1 MFLSFIKNGVAMKKL
16 FTFSALILLFS
27 LLFTV
32 SAQVGT
38 GKLAGKITD
47 AETGEPLIGANV
59 VILNTTLGAAADLE
73 GNYFIL
79 NITPGTY
86 DVQFSYVG
94 YGSKTLQEVRIVPGV
109 TYELNVTLTAGLN
122 LDEIVVTD
130 KKFFEEKS
138 TNTVKVIDASQIQQ
152 LPVKGVANIAS
163 LQAGVVVADGSGGE
177 DGNATINVRG
187 GRGGEVLYIV
197 DGVPQNDAL
206 FGGNNSQV
214 SNAAIDQ
221 ISFQIGGYEA
231 KYGQAQSGIIN
242 VTTKSGNPKYNL
254 FADVVSSQFT
264 DDYGYNMYTASL
276 DGPFIPG
283 NGNHTFFFSAER
295 GWFLDAN
302 PKAINVTIPTAN
314 IDSPTMPNNASG
326 IWRFTGR
333 TSHSFDPFTLRLGA
347 NINTRQVR
355 GYVHSYAKHNS
366 HHNPITEDGNYSF
379 SGRFSHNVSSSS
391 FWNLN
396 VGYKIYESEN
406 GDGVWFNDLNAYG
419 DTLVNPEITA
429 QGIRRSLDNIGLF
442 FQAGRVNSGYSR
454 IANNTLNADFDFTA
468 QIDNHLLEVGAG
480 LQYNTLRYY
489 SLVGVERIA
498 IDIRGEN
505 AIPYEDR
512 VALQN
517 PFFFGWDVTGQTKT
531 DANES
536 KVVGGINRNV
546 KTEPRNPIITYA
558 YIQDRFELD
567 DLVLNL
573 GVRFDY
579 FDSQARIL
587 RSEALPFAF
596 GDPNIFDAEDFVT
609 KDPEFF
615 VSPRIGLGFP
625 VTESTVFHAQYGK
638 FIQQPTLIDVVTSE
652 DDLQGLVKDG
662 NFGVNTGHVNSEETT
677 QYEIGLRQVLGDNA
691 GALNI
696 TAFYKNTK
704 GLINTQ
710 TIFFQRFVGGQFDR
724 YYRPTNSDF
733 GTVKGV
739 ALSLQL
745 SRMSYFSV
753 NLDYTYSLAEG
764 TGSST
769 SSATT
774 AAFRNDNG
782 ETPKVIAPLDFDQR
796 HTGVINV
803 NFYVPKGDLGFFEMT
818 SANILFTF
826 NSGRPYTPL
835 ESQNI
840 TPGGGSNLGDTK
852 GYVNSAYGP
861 GTSRVDLKIEKSFG
875 IGDNLLL
882 TPYVWIQNLFDTENA
897 VNVYRS
903 TGDPYTSGYLLT
915 EEGKAVAADSGPNYV
930 SDYTAL
936 ERDPSNFGIPRLIR
950 LGFRLNFSNITF

>member
-1 MFLSFIKNGVAMKKL
+1 MKKL

-59 VILNTTLGAAADLE
+59 VIKNTTLGAAADLE

-86 DVQFSYVG
+86 EVLFSYVG
-94 YGSKTLQEVRIVPGV
+94 YSSKTLTEVRVVPGV
-109 TYELNVTLTAGLN
+109 TYELNVSLTAGLN

-163 LQAGVVVADGSGGE
+163 LQAGVVMADGSGGE

-242 VTTKSGNPKYNL
+242 VTTKSGNPKYNF
-254 FADVVSSQFT
+254 FADALTSQFT
-264 DDYGYNMYTASL
+264 DDYGYNLYTASL
-276 DGPFIPG
+276 DGPIIPG
-283 NGNHTFFFSAER
+283 NAKHTFFVSAER

-302 PKAINVTIPTAN
+302 PKAINLVIPTAG
-314 IDSPTMPNNASG
+314 IDTPTLPNNASG
-326 IWRFTGR
+326 VWRFTGR
-333 TSHSFDPFTLRLGA
+333 TSHSFDPFTLRLGT
-347 NINTRQVR
+347 NINTRQAR
-355 GYVHSYAKHNS
+355 GYIHSYAKQNS
-366 HHNPITEDGNYSF
+366 AHNPLTEDGNYSF

-396 VGYKIYESEN
+396 VGYKWYESEISTQ
-406 GDGVWFNDLNAYG
+406 GSRE
-419 DTLVNPEITA
+419 TL
-429 QGIRRSLDNIGLF
+429 DKIGLF
-442 FQAGRVNSGYSR
+442 YKTGRVSSNYNR
-454 IANNTLNADFDFTA
+454 TYNTTLNADFDFTA

-489 SLVGVERIA
+489 NINSVHRIA
-498 IDIRGEN
+498 VDIRG
-505 AIPYEDR
+505 ASALPYEER
-512 VALQN
+512 VSLQN

-531 DANES
+531 DENEV
-536 KVVGGINRNV
+536 KTIGGIDRNV
-546 KTEPRNPIITYA
+546 KAEPRNPVITYA

-579 FDSQARIL
+579 FDSQAQIL
-587 RSEALPFAF
+587 RDESLPFAF

-615 VSPRIGLGFP
+615 ISPRIGLGFP

-638 FIQQPTLIDVVTSE
+638 FIQQPTLIDVVTSQ
-652 DDLQGLVKDG
+652 DALQDLVKDG
-662 NFGVNTGHVNSEETT
+662 NFGVNTGHVDSEETT
-677 QYEIGLRQVLGDNA
+677 QYEIGLRQVLGDNF

-704 GLINTQ
+704 GLVNTQ

-733 GTVKGV
+733 GTIKGL

-774 AAFRNDNG
+774 AAFRNPNG
-782 ETPKVIAPLDFDQR
+782 ETPKVIAPLSFDQR
-796 HTGVINV
+796 HTGVVNV
-803 NFYVPKGDLGFFEMT
+803 NFYVPKGELGFFEMT
-818 SANILFTF
+818 SANVLLTF

-835 ESQNI
+835 AQQNV
-840 TPGGGSNLGDTK
+840 TPGGSSNLGDTK

-875 IGDNLLL
+875 LGDNLML
-882 TPYVWIQNLFDTENA
+882 TPYVWVQNLFDVDNA
-897 VNVYRS
+897 VDVYRS
-903 TGDPYTSGYLLT
+903 TGDPYTSGYLST
-915 EEGKAVAADSGPNYV
+915 EEGKAVASDQGPNYV

-936 ERDPSNFGIPRLIR
+936 ERDPLNFGIPRLIR